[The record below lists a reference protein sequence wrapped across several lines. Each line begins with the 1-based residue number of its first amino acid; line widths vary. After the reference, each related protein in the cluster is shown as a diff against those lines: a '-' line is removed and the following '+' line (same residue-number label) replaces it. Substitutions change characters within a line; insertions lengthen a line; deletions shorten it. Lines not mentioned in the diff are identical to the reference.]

1 MYEVIEVAPVHD
13 LTIEVTEPVN
23 WTTNMAFTV
32 GYDHE
37 DWELMIYGPTGDVMD
52 DIDEV
57 YAVLVDE
64 DHDEDNPLQ
73 TINFKE
79 RSGNRW
85 VPDDDLMPWFPGQLI
100 ITAVNN
106 SGENEHDGNITYDVD
121 YATVTYNPEGLTA
134 GINLENITVEI
145 AVVDANGEPMPE
157 GTMIYLNIENDTGD
171 LDIADMDFSLDEDG
185 FGEFEIRCVGDLKT
199 WINATFDDNDWEDGN
214 LTVGNLMIEWPIMAV
229 DPDTIFIG
237 QPNTVTIIAS
247 DYLGNPVEGLNLT
260 LWTGDTSFG
269 VPAPVATDAAG
280 KVEFSIQPEASGKAN
295 VTIVRGLEYVNG
307 ILEWDINDS
316 IVTDTYVTITAMRA
330 MTISVSKSPV
340 YQGDTFTVTVT
351 SNDVAVAG
359 VDVEFAGTTVKTDAT
374 GKATF
379 TAPDPGVESVVYTIT
394 AEKIGYITEEKSIT
408 VIKIYII
415 SAITPSTPPKA
426 GEEFTITII
435 AKGMPLAGATVTF
448 NGKTTMSSG
457 DGKLTLTAPSSA
469 GDYALTAS
477 YEGYGAYS
485 TTITIGEGGGVPG
498 FELLTLVVALGAAFV
513 LFKRRRQ

>member
-1 MYEVIEVAPVHD
+1 
-13 LTIEVTEPVN
+13 
-23 WTTNMAFTV
+23 
-32 GYDHE
+32 
-37 DWELMIYGPTGDVMD
+37 
-52 DIDEV
+52 
-57 YAVLVDE
+57 
-64 DHDEDNPLQ
+64 
-73 TINFKE
+73 
-79 RSGNRW
+79 
-85 VPDDDLMPWFPGQLI
+85 
-100 ITAVNN
+100 
-106 SGENEHDGNITYDVD
+106 
-121 YATVTYNPEGLTA
+121 
-134 GINLENITVEI
+134 
-145 AVVDANGEPMPE
+145 
-157 GTMIYLNIENDTGD
+157 
-171 LDIADMDFSLDEDG
+171 
-185 FGEFEIRCVGDLKT
+185 
-199 WINATFDDNDWEDGN
+199 
-214 LTVGNLMIEWPIMAV
+214 MAV

-295 VTIVRGLEYVNG
+295 VTIVRDLEYVNG

-379 TAPDPGVESVVYTIT
+379 TAPDPGVESVVYTIN
-394 AEKIGYITEEKSIT
+394 AEKTGYITEEKSIT